1 MILESKF
8 HISLAGSAS
17 VLSVSDNIDELIG
30 FKKDDFLK
38 GKISLESR
46 IHPHDRDIS
55 DELFSNEIKQ
65 ASGSY
70 NFRLRHADGQ
80 ICCIRGEYNK
90 WTDKGSKNVILEL
103 RLQDSKS
110 LWQQKSDREILPNF
124 KSMMENTNDYIYF
137 KDRNHV
143 FTGAS
148 QTLVSLTE
156 PSTHWTDLLGKTD
169 YDVFPENYA
178 DIYYRLEKQ
187 VFSGIDVAH
196 EIQETMDNDG
206 NKGWVDNRKFPI
218 RDDHNKIIGLF
229 GIARIITDQKI
240 AEEKLRLSEKRFR
253 TVFEEAPLGVALIDS
268 LTGVIY
274 EANPRFAEIAG
285 RTKEEMATIDWMSIT
300 HPDDVQEDLDNMADL
315 NAGKTTGF
323 NMNKRY
329 IKPDGSHVWIN
340 MTIAPITVEDKTKP
354 RHLCMIEDITQ
365 RKAFENELETYR
377 KNLKKLVDYRTNEL
391 KESLL
396 RFKTY
401 FELPL
406 IGVAITSPQK
416 GWIEVNQKLCDI
428 LGYNQ
433 EELFNLDWVELTHP
447 DDVASDLDQF
457 DKVASGETEGYSIRK
472 RFIRKDKVVVF
483 VELSARCVRK
493 SNGDIDYFVTLI
505 NDISEQVEIEKRVK
519 ETQAQLAHADKLSS
533 LGKLVGSVAHEFN
546 NPLFGVMNLV
556 DQLADDDFADQKTEL
571 SRVAKNEC
579 QRMAG
584 MIKNLQSFYKPSEG
598 IETDIKI
605 SNLTEDVLLIIGK
618 DIKQKGIKI
627 VRNFSESETTIKSV
641 EDQIKQVV
649 INLLQNASDSISG
662 SDGEI
667 SLTIES
673 DNSNMILK
681 VQDNG
686 KGIPKE
692 DIGKLFEPFFTTKGI
707 KGTGLGLSVSYGIV
721 KKHGGEIAVESE
733 VGKGSIF
740 SLILPVAGN
749 NK

>member
-315 NAGKTTGF
+315 NAGKITGF

-365 RKAFENELETYR
+365 RKAFENELEAYR
-377 KNLKKLVDYRTNEL
+377 KNLKKLVDFRTNEL

-406 IGVAITSPQK
+406 IGVAITSPLK

-433 EELFNLDWVELTHP
+433 EELFNLTWVELTHP

-493 SNGDIDYFVTLI
+493 SNGDIDYFVALI

-556 DQLADDDFADQKTEL
+556 DQLAYDDFADQKTEL
-571 SRVAKNEC
+571 SRVAINEC

-673 DNSNMILK
+673 DKSNMILK

-740 SLILPVAGN
+740 SLILPVSGN

>member
-17 VLSVSDNIDELIG
+17 VLSVSNNIDELIG

-55 DELFSNEIKQ
+55 DELFPNEIKQ
-65 ASGSY
+65 ASGSF

-240 AEEKLRLSEKRFR
+240 AEEKLRISEKRFR
-253 TVFEEAPLGVALIDS
+253 TMFEEARLGFALIDS
-268 LTGVIY
+268 LTGAIY
-274 EANPRFAEIAG
+274 EVNPRYAEIVE
-285 RTKEEMATIDWMSIT
+285 RTREEMATIDWMSIT

-315 NAGKTTGF
+315 NAGKIKGF
-323 NMNKRY
+323 NMNKRL
-329 IKPDGSHVWIN
+329 IKPDGSLVWIN
-340 MTIAPITVEDKTKP
+340 LTCAPITVEDKTKP
-354 RHLCMIEDITQ
+354 RHLAMIEGITT
-365 RKAFENELETYR
+365 RKIQEDEV
-377 KNLKKLVDYRTNEL
+377 KKHQSHLAEMVEERTKEL
-391 KESLL
+391 KESQDRLHH
-396 RFKTY
+396 T
-401 FELPL
+401 
-406 IGVAITSPQK
+406 
-416 GWIEVNQKLCDI
+416 
-428 LGYNQ
+428 
-433 EELFNLDWVELTHP
+433 
-447 DDVASDLDQF
+447 
-457 DKVASGETEGYSIRK
+457 
-472 RFIRKDKVVVF
+472 
-483 VELSARCVRK
+483 
-493 SNGDIDYFVTLI
+493 
-505 NDISEQVEIEKRVK
+505 
-519 ETQAQLAHADKLSS
+519 DKLAS

-556 DQLADDDFADQKTEL
+556 DQLADDDFADKKNEL
-571 SRVAKNEC
+571 ARVAKNEC
-579 QRMAG
+579 QRMAR

-598 IETDIKI
+598 IEADIKI
-605 SNLTEDVLLIIGK
+605 SDLTEDVLMIIGK

-627 VRNFSESETTIKSV
+627 VRNFSESETTIKLV

-649 INLLQNASDSISG
+649 INLLQNASDSISE
-662 SDGEI
+662 SDGKI

-673 DNSNMILK
+673 DNSNIILK

-707 KGTGLGLSVSYGIV
+707 KGTGLGLSVSYGIM
-721 KKHGGEIAVESE
+721 KKYGGEIAVESE

-749 NK
+749 KK